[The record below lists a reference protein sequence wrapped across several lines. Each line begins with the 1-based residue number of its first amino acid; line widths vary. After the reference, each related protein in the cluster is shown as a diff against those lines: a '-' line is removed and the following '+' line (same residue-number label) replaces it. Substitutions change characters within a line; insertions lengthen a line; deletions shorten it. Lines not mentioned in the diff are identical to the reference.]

1 MSWTTVGTREAKGS
15 NETLDHLSPDVG
27 DSNLLDVDCQSNCLH
42 FCVVDGSGNEL
53 SSESFARCP
62 SPGPT
67 EHSNHF
73 FWLFRYSLDPFTA
86 FWDFLTSTP
95 PKCTIESS
103 PHKRWNLENEW
114 VYQFTSYPWHRKAP
128 RDFERSAGR
137 QAGRLCAAAQA
148 WVGVEDL
155 WLWLSRLGYV
165 KRIMF
170 LVQYFGLPIH
180 FGVNHFGPC
189 GLMDHFASFH
199 EIIWGGMM
207 KLYYLQRRAGWLDQ
221 KSS

>member
-1 MSWTTVGTREAKGS
+1 MWGIQTCWMLTANLTACTSVLSMDPGTSWAQKALPGAPQLAPLSTVAI
-15 NETLDHLSPDVG
+15 
-27 DSNLLDVDCQSNCLH
+27 
-42 FCVVDGSGNEL
+42 
-53 SSESFARCP
+53 SFD
-62 SPGPT
+62 
-67 EHSNHF
+67 
-73 FWLFRYSLDPFTA
+73 SLDPFTA
-86 FWDFLTSTP
+86 FWDFLTSIYQYPSQMHNWKFTP
-95 PKCTIESS
+95 EMKLRERMSLPPTLGIGKC
-103 PHKRWNLENEW
+103 LEIL
-114 VYQFTSYPWHRKAP
+114 
-128 RDFERSAGR
+128 RDPQVAR
-137 QAGRLCAAAQA
+137 QAGFAQQPRLG
-148 WVGVEDL
+148 VGVEDL